1 MYLLKTEAT
10 FDSAHFLRGYNGKC
24 ANLHGHTW
32 RVEVTVGSDTLT
44 ASGEQRGM
52 VIDFAD
58 LKKAVRNLADRFDHT
73 LIYES
78 GSLRDATRRR
88 FPCAPPPNT
97 LPPISIK
104 SWRSACLSDASPYMR
119 RPKTVL
125 CMRRTDHAVCSG
137 TICEY

>member
-58 LKKAVRNLADRFDHT
+58 VKKAVRNLADRFDHT

-78 GSLRDATRRR
+78 GSLRDATLAALEAEGFSLTAFPLRPTAEHFAAYFYQELAQRLPVRRVAVYET
-88 FPCAPPPNT
+88 PENCAVYEE
-97 LPPISIK
+97 
-104 SWRSACLSDASPYMR
+104 D
-119 RPKTVL
+119 
-125 CMRRTDHAVCSG
+125 
-137 TICEY
+137 

>member
-58 LKKAVRNLADRFDHT
+58 LKN
-73 LIYES
+73 
-78 GSLRDATRRR
+78 
-88 FPCAPPPNT
+88 
-97 LPPISIK
+97 
-104 SWRSACLSDASPYMR
+104 MR

>member
-78 GSLRDATRRR
+78 GSLRDATLSALEAEGFSLTA
-88 FPCAPPPNT
+88 FPLRPTAE
-97 LPPISIK
+97 
-104 SWRSACLSDASPYMR
+104 RACLSDASPYMR

>member
-58 LKKAVRNLADRFDHT
+58 LKKAVRNA
-73 LIYES
+73 
-78 GSLRDATRRR
+78 APACQTRRR
-88 FPCAPPPNT
+88 
-97 LPPISIK
+97 I
-104 SWRSACLSDASPYMR
+104 
-119 RPKTVL
+119 
-125 CMRRTDHAVCSG
+125 
-137 TICEY
+137 